1 MSLESSLSAATPGAK
16 DIALLLQ
23 FTCYKVAKFFEVFQK
38 WPFELDVP
46 KVLAL
51 HFPTH
56 SICTV
61 KGMCKEYR
69 MQEVS
74 S

>member
-1 MSLESSLSAATPGAK
+1 MSLESSLPAGTPGAQ
-16 DIALLLQ
+16 DIALLMQ
-23 FTCYKVAKFFEVFQK
+23 FICYKLAKFFEVLQK

-46 KVLAL
+46 KVSAL
-51 HFPTH
+51 HFPSH
-56 SICTV
+56 SRCTV

-69 MQEVS
+69 MREAS

>member
-1 MSLESSLSAATPGAK
+1 MSLKSSLSAGTPGVQ
-16 DIALLLQ
+16 DIALLVQ

-46 KVLAL
+46 KVSAL
-51 HFPTH
+51 HFPSH
-56 SICTV
+56 SRCTV

-69 MQEVS
+69 IQEAS